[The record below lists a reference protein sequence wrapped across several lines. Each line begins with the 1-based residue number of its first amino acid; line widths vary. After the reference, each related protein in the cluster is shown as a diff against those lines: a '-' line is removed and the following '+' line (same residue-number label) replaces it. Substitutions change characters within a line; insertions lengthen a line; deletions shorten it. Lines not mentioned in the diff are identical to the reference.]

1 MLKMVQRTDES
12 ILVMFW
18 IARGTVTF
26 DCPQI
31 KGKKGFDNEA
41 TYYYDCLFRQFHWYK
56 FQYVGEQAAWQRSVP
71 CECVGLMLVSFQI
84 KALHWQPPS
93 VSTNRGAAVFVAP
106 ARD

>member
-31 KGKKGFDNEA
+31 KGKKALIMKQPTIITAYLDNS
-41 TYYYDCLFRQFHWYK
+41 TDISLSMWGNKLLGR
-56 FQYVGEQAAWQRSVP
+56 
-71 CECVGLMLVSFQI
+71 GLRPGIMLVSFQI
-84 KALHWQPPS
+84 RALHWQPPS